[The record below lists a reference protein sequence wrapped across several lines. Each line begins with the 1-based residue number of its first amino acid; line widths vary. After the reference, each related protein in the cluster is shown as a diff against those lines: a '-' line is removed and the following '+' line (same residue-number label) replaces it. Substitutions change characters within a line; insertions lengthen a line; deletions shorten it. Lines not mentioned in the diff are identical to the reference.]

1 MAKVSTN
8 LGKVATTPK
17 GEYSNETT
25 YIRLDIVSYNGS
37 SYVCLKESV
46 GNLPTNTEYWQLIAS
61 KGDTGAKGQDGQD
74 GYTPV
79 KGVDYFTQEDIA
91 SLNIPSKTSDITN
104 DSGFITNSVNNL
116 VNYYLKNE
124 IYTKDEVTALIG
136 AIQQFHYEV
145 VQELPQTG
153 ANNIMY
159 LVPKSTSQTNNV
171 YDEYVYSNGWEK
183 IGDTEIDLSN
193 YVTITML
200 NQALADYTTTANLT
214 TLLTQ
219 KQDLLTAGEN
229 ISIDNNV
236 ISASEN
242 NILYFDMSTARYKP
256 EFTRNTTELLNVA
269 NGNSNR
275 IAIDYSPIYF
285 KICSILNKGIKPL
298 INISFGNNS
307 GFSATRENNYLFY
320 VNNYTT
326 DTYEGE
332 TFYKTIELT
341 GINYVD
347 DANFTNSRKVYLILR
362 SNTGTAVNSLSMAD
376 KIMLPTDL
384 SGKQDTLIAGD
395 NITIQNNVISASG
408 GGSDIPFYSILG
420 TSSWINWDGSNA
432 ITSSDSS
439 ASYWQEY
446 IDLYLEQKT
455 NNKPLPLLYYYIYN
469 NQDVS
474 YRYKEN
480 VLFTPYHIISMGSSY
495 NGIVLFGNAISR
507 NFNMTGGIS
516 YMSTLSNVAKETIM
530 PVIIIE
536 TDKNYNFFMAVPQNI
551 LRPSDVLKISGEQTI
566 SGVKKFN
573 TLPVSS
579 VTPTTSNQLTNK
591 SYVDSVPT
599 TYTGYDATKTQVLK
613 NINGT
618 FTWVD
623 ES

>member
-1 MAKVSTN
+1 M
-8 LGKVATTPK
+8 
-17 GEYSNETT
+17 
-25 YIRLDIVSYNGS
+25 
-37 SYVCLKESV
+37 
-46 GNLPTNTEYWQLIAS
+46 
-61 KGDTGAKGQDGQD
+61 
-74 GYTPV
+74 
-79 KGVDYFTQEDIA
+79 
-91 SLNIPSKTSDITN
+91 PSKTSDITN

-124 IYTKDEVTALIG
+124 VYTKDEVTALIG

-200 NQALADYTTTANLT
+200 NQALANYTTTANLT
-214 TLLTQ
+214 TLLNT
-219 KQDLLTAGEN
+219 KQNEITSSNKLNADLVDDTNSTNKFFSGNYNDLTNKPTIPDEL
-229 ISIDNNV
+229 SD
-236 ISASEN
+236 
-242 NILYFDMSTARYKP
+242 LTDDSTHR
-256 EFTRNTTELLNVA
+256 FV
-269 NGNSNR
+269 
-275 IAIDYSPIYF
+275 
-285 KICSILNKGIKPL
+285 
-298 INISFGNNS
+298 
-307 GFSATRENNYLFY
+307 
-320 VNNYTT
+320 T
-326 DTYEGE
+326 DTE
-332 TFYKTIELT
+332 KTT
-341 GINYVD
+341 WN
-347 DANFTNSRKVYLILR
+347 
-362 SNTGTAVNSLSMAD
+362 
-376 KIMLPTDL
+376 
-384 SGKQDTLIAGD
+384 GKQDTLIAGD

-420 TSSWINWDGSNA
+420 TSSWINWDGANA

-474 YRYKEN
+474 YRYKQN

-536 TDKNYNFFMAVPQNI
+536 MDKNYNFYMAVPQNI
-551 LRPSDVLKISGEQTI
+551 LRPSDVLKISGAQTI
-566 SGVKKFN
+566 SGVKTFN
-573 TLPVSS
+573 ALPVSS